1 MKNCFP
7 FRNEGDYTVAK
18 GECQPSAAP
27 IGPVTQPAGYAAP
40 AAIQLVQARHG
51 ARLRLVTHQVL
62 ATPHLKRRLGDRIHA
77 LWVADQQ
84 QRQDREQPDSRTW

>member
-7 FRNEGDYTVAK
+7 FRNAGDYTVAN
-18 GECQPSAAP
+18 GQCQPSSAP

-40 AAIQLVQARHG
+40 ADIQLAQAMHS

-62 ATPHLKRRLGDRIHA
+62 ATPHLKRRLGDRIYA

-84 QRQDREQPDSRTW
+84 QRQAREQPNART